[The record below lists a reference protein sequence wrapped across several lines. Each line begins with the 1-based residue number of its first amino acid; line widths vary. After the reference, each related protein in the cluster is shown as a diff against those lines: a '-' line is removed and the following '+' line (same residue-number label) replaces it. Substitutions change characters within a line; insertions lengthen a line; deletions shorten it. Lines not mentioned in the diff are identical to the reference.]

1 MGAEIQQHHQ
11 LTQQLLQIQLYQPTQ
26 PAINSTQPTVNTTTV
41 EPVPPQNTTT
51 SKAPSTT
58 NPSQSSGGSLSG
70 AVIAII
76 VLVSLTV
83 LVIIGFVVYKK
94 CFKRQQTSP
103 FYNLN

>member
-1 MGAEIQQHHQ
+1 MDPN
-11 LTQQLLQIQLYQPTQ
+11 PTTP
-26 PAINSTQPTVNTTTV
+26 PAVNSTQPSVNTTTA
-41 EPVPPQNTTT
+41 EPAPPQNTTTAEPATPQNTTT

-58 NPSQSSGGSLSG
+58 DPSQSSGGSLSG
-70 AVIAII
+70 GIIAII

-83 LVIIGFVVYKK
+83 LVIVGFVVYKK